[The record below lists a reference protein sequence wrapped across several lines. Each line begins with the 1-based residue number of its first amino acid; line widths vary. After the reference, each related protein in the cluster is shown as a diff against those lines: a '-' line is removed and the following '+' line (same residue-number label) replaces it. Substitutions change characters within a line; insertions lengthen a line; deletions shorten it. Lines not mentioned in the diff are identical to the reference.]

1 MKILVSNVGSTSLK
15 FKLFDMDASQAL
27 CDARV
32 ERVGSP
38 DSAIFTYV
46 NLRTG
51 LSVHRDGLCVREY
64 TDGINLFLR
73 EVTDPERGVIADI
86 AQVDAVGFKTVIAQK
101 FLGDHELTDE
111 VMAALEHG
119 ARIAPKHN
127 YPYIEAINVFRR
139 LLPNARM
146 VGAFE
151 TDFHKTVPLERQIY
165 SVPYAWYKDY
175 GIRRYGYHGAS
186 HGYVA
191 ERIAPLAHGC
201 ARRVISCH
209 LGGSGSLC
217 AILDGKS
224 VDSTCGF
231 SLQSGLPHASRAGDI
246 DPYIFPFLLGEGLSA
261 EEITDGMTKNGGLK
275 GVSGL
280 SGDMRDLEAAIAAGD
295 ERARLAVEM
304 YLHAIVRS
312 VGALYAV
319 LGGLDAL
326 VFTGGIGENSCNV
339 RLRVCAALAHMGV
352 LLDES
357 KNAPAPGERRI
368 SRDDSPVSVWVI
380 PANEEWNVARRAY
393 ALLEGVPD

>member
-1 MKILVSNVGSTSLK
+1 MRMKVLISNAGSTSLK
-15 FKLFDMDASQAL
+15 FKLFNMADETAL

-32 ERVGSP
+32 ERVGSL
-38 DSAIFTYV
+38 DSAIFTYI
-46 NLRTG
+46 NLQTGAKKRLEG
-51 LSVHRDGLCVREY
+51 LSVPEY

-73 EVTDPERGVIADI
+73 ELTGENGVLEDI
-86 AQVDAVGFKTVIAQK
+86 DEIEAVGFKTVIAQK

-111 VMAALEHG
+111 VMADLARG
-119 ARIAPKHN
+119 ARIAPAHN
-127 YPYIEAINVFRR
+127 LPYIEAINVFKR
-139 LLPNARM
+139 LLPSARM

-151 TDFHKTVPLERQIY
+151 TDFHKTVPFERQVY
-165 SVPYAWYKDY
+165 SVPYAWYEKY

-191 ERIAPLAHGC
+191 ERIASLTGGR

-231 SLQSGLPHASRAGDI
+231 SLQRGLPHSSRAGDI

-261 EEITDGMTKNGGLK
+261 EEITRGITKNGGLL
-275 GVSGL
+275 GVSGV
-280 SGDMRDLEAAIAAGD
+280 SGDMRDLETAIAQGN

-304 YLHAIVRS
+304 YLHAIIAGA
-312 VGALYAV
+312 GALYAV

-326 VFTGGIGENSCNV
+326 VFTGGIGENSAMV
-339 RLRVCAALAHMGV
+339 RARVCHALAHLGIE
-352 LLDES
+352 LDEA
-357 KNAPAPGERRI
+357 KNEGAHERRI
-368 SRDDSPVSVWVI
+368 SRDGSPAEAWVV
-380 PANEEWNVARRAY
+380 PANEEINVARRVA
-393 ALLEGVPD
+393 ALLRRG